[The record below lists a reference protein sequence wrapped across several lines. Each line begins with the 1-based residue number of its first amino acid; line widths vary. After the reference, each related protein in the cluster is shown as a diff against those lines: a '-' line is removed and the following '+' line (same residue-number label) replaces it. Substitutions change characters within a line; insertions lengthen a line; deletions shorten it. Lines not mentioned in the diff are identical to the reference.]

1 MCSCSADH
9 LVANESIAVLSFE
22 LFDSENQLV
31 KRNTK
36 TQTPI
41 FFVITAFLLFYI
53 IYLFIKATLFALK
66 CNSFTFN
73 RMLLGSAAFL
83 KITMSSVSR
92 P

>member
-22 LFDSENQLV
+22 LFDSENQL

-41 FFVITAFLLFYI
+41 FLSSAFLLFYI